1 MTLQER
7 MAKLEPRERTLLLAF
22 LGVIAA
28 IVFFVVPYYLHR
40 TVQTARDDNQ
50 EIRDFIQTVGESRKK
65 IEANK
70 AARDAMLAR
79 YAKTVPASF
88 IDDAAKTNEVEI
100 AETQKKPDVPH
111 GKRFVE
117 HVTTVRLH
125 KPGMYG
131 ISKMLERLVSGGYP
145 VSISRL
151 SIKPRAGEPD
161 AYDVEIGISTFERKN
176 DAKSEKAAAKPDGSA
191 GAKDNEEP

>member
-1 MTLQER
+1 VTLQER
-7 MAKLEPRERTLLLAF
+7 FAKLEPRERTLLLAF
-22 LGVIAA
+22 GGVIAA
-28 IVFFVVPYYLHR
+28 IVFFVVPFYLHR
-40 TVQTARDDNQ
+40 MVQTARDDNQ

-70 AARDAMLAR
+70 LARDAMLAR
-79 YAKTVPASF
+79 YSKTIPASL
-88 IDDAAKTNEVEI
+88 IDDAAKSNEVEI

-117 HVTTVRLH
+117 HVTTVKLH

-131 ISKMLERLVSGGYP
+131 LSKMLEKLETSGYP

-151 SIKPRAGEPD
+151 DIKPRAGEAD
-161 AYDVEIGISTFERKN
+161 SYDVELGVSTFERKN
-176 DAKSEKAAAKPDGSA
+176 DAKPEKSGAKPEGSA
-191 GAKDNEEP
+191 SSKDEEL